1 MKPALFFLA
10 PAAVLGLAATSCRQE
25 STPPFTFQTAPAQ
38 RGNIIQEV
46 SASGSLSAVV
56 RVDVGSQ
63 VSGKIS
69 ALNADFNSRVKKDDV
84 VAEIDSSLY
93 TAILRQTEGELASAR
108 ASATLKKQ
116 NLERKQILFPKQAAT
131 QFDLEEAVAELA
143 QAEATVT
150 IREAAVDRARIDL
163 GYCRITAPVDGIVI
177 SRVVDLGQTVA
188 AAMTTPILFTIAQ
201 DITKMHIKASISES
215 DIGMVKEGQSISFTV
230 DAFPDEVFD
239 GVVSQV
245 RMAPIITTNV
255 VTYDTII
262 SVDNPENKLFPG
274 MTADVSVRVADRTDV
289 PKIPNAAL
297 RFSPP
302 EGTTYSRP
310 GPSKV
315 ERNERLIYTLEPG
328 SQAITPV
335 VVKVGITDNVDTE
348 IISGLQDGALVVISS
363 TATPK
368 KGLFGRPSGQPSGQ

>member
-1 MKPALFFLA
+1 MKAPPFF
-10 PAAVLGLAATSCRQE
+10 PGLAAALTLLSGC
-25 STPPFTFQTAPAQ
+25 SKDHTPPFTFQTAKPGRGDLVQ
-38 RGNIIQEV
+38 RV

-69 ALNADFNSRVKKDDV
+69 ALNADFNSPVKKGDL

-93 TAILRQTEGELASAR
+93 AAAVRQAEGELASAR
-108 ASATLKKQ
+108 ATATLKKQ
-116 NLERKQILFPKQAAT
+116 NLARKQILFPKQAAT
-131 QFDLEEAVAELA
+131 ELDLEQAVAELA

-150 IREAAVDRARIDL
+150 IGEAVLQRAEVDL
-163 GYCRITAPVDGIVI
+163 SYCKITAPVDGIVI

-215 DIGMVKEGQSISFTV
+215 DIGMVKDGQTISFTV
-230 DAFPDEVFD
+230 DAFPDEVFN
-239 GVVSQV
+239 GIVTQV
-245 RMAPIITTNV
+245 RKAPIITNNV

-262 SVDNPENKLFPG
+262 SVDNPEQKLFPG
-274 MTADVSVRVADRTDV
+274 MTADVSVLVAERKEV
-289 PKIPNAAL
+289 LKIPNTAL

-302 EGTTYSRP
+302 EGTKYSRKAP
-310 GPSKV
+310 DKI
-315 ERNERLIYTLEPG
+315 ERNERLVYTVEADG
-328 SQAITPV
+328 QTMVPV

-348 IISGLQDGALVVISS
+348 VLSGLPAEAGVI
-363 TATPK
+363 TASIPAPK
-368 KGLFGRPSGQPSGQ
+368 KGLFSGSSGK

>member
-1 MKPALFFLA
+1 MKTALFFLA
-10 PAAVLGLAATSCRQE
+10 PAAGLSLAATSCRQE
-25 STPPFTFQTAPAQ
+25 STPPFTFQTAATQ

-46 SASGSLSAVV
+46 SASGSLSAVI

-69 ALNADFNSRVKKDDV
+69 VLKADFNSRVKKDDV
-84 VAEIDSSLY
+84 V
-93 TAILRQTEGELASAR
+93 AR

-143 QAEATVT
+143 QAEALVT

-230 DAFPDEVFD
+230 DAFPDEVFA
-239 GVVSQV
+239 GVVTQV

-302 EGTTYSRP
+302 EGTTYSRS

-328 SQAITPV
+328 SQTITPV

-348 IISGLQDGALVVISS
+348 ILSGLPDGALVVISS

-368 KGLFGRPSGQPSGQ
+368 KGFFGRPAGQ

>member
-38 RGNIIQEV
+38 RGHIIQEV

-150 IREAAVDRARIDL
+150 IREAAVDRARIDHPN
-163 GYCRITAPVDGIVI
+163 PVHHRPRHHKNAHQGVHFRVRHRNGQGRAIHQFHRRRL
-177 SRVVDLGQTVA
+177 SRR
-188 AAMTTPILFTIAQ
+188 
-201 DITKMHIKASISES
+201 
-215 DIGMVKEGQSISFTV
+215 SF
-230 DAFPDEVFD
+230 
-239 GVVSQV
+239 
-245 RMAPIITTNV
+245 
-255 VTYDTII
+255 
-262 SVDNPENKLFPG
+262 
-274 MTADVSVRVADRTDV
+274 
-289 PKIPNAAL
+289 
-297 RFSPP
+297 
-302 EGTTYSRP
+302 
-310 GPSKV
+310 
-315 ERNERLIYTLEPG
+315 
-328 SQAITPV
+328 
-335 VVKVGITDNVDTE
+335 
-348 IISGLQDGALVVISS
+348 
-363 TATPK
+363 
-368 KGLFGRPSGQPSGQ
+368 

>member
-1 MKPALFFLA
+1 MKTALFFLA
-10 PAAVLGLAATSCRQE
+10 PAAGLSLAATSCRQE
-25 STPPFTFQTAPAQ
+25 STPPFTFQTAATQ

-46 SASGSLSAVV
+46 SASGSLSAVI

-69 ALNADFNSRVKKDDV
+69 VLNADFNSRVKKDDV

-143 QAEATVT
+143 QAEALVT

-215 DIGMVKEGQSISFTV
+215 DIGMVKDGQSISFTV
-230 DAFPDEVFD
+230 DAFPDEVFA
-239 GVVSQV
+239 GVVTQV

-297 RFSPP
+297 RFNPP
-302 EGTTYSRP
+302 EGTTYSRS

-328 SQAITPV
+328 SQTITPV
-335 VVKVGITDNVDTE
+335 VIKVGITDNVDTE
-348 IISGLQDGALVVISS
+348 ILSGLPDGALVVISS

-368 KGLFGRPSGQPSGQ
+368 KGFFGRPAGQ